1 MGHHGQIKAQ
11 YRDLARRLEASPVS
25 LPEPT
30 DPRAWQ
36 GWKDI
41 LEILYTPDMAELA
54 ARLPVLPSSLEK
66 IAARLKLDPGELKPR
81 LDAMCDRGL
90 VLDLVHP
97 RTGKTKYLLSPP
109 VVGFFEFSLMRAHDE
124 IPKKRMA
131 EALEAY
137 THHDEAFC
145 REVFAHDTVVGR
157 ALVHESALAD
167 SMLPGNP
174 LGEDPAEG
182 SEVLDWERAT
192 SVVRDAR
199 AVAVSLCYCRHKAEH
214 LGTACEAPQEVC
226 LSLNGG
232 ADFVLRHAFG
242 RAIEK
247 AEALDILEQS
257 RALKLVQIADNVK
270 NRPAYICNCCGC
282 CCGQLQAINQYD
294 LQGVNPSGFQPVC
307 DSISCSSCARCSRAC
322 PVAAITMVPVRV
334 EGRLRNELRP
344 VIDADRCIGC
354 GVCAT
359 ACSPGALKMERGGAR
374 RHIPADAV
382 ERSLRTV
389 IENGRL
395 GYFLFD
401 EGAGRGHRFLNR
413 VCRALNNLPGAQKAL
428 ASEQVTS
435 RFLRAA
441 LGGVSDPGS

>member
-25 LPEPT
+25 MPEPD

-36 GWKDI
+36 GWKEL
-41 LEILYTPDMAELA
+41 LEIMFTTEQAELA
-54 ARLPVLPSSLEK
+54 VKLPIFPSSLAT
-66 IAARLKLDPGELKPR
+66 IARRLKTDPAQLKPR
-81 LDAMCDRGL
+81 LDGMCDKGL

-97 RTGKTKYLLSPP
+97 RTGEVKYLLAPP
-109 VVGFFEFSLMRAHDE
+109 VVGFFEFSMMRAHDS

-137 THHDEAFC
+137 THFDDAFC
-145 REVFAHDTVVGR
+145 QEVFSHDTVVGR
-157 ALVHESALAD
+157 ALVQENA
-167 SMLPGNP
+167 
-174 LGEDPAEG
+174 LGENTAEV

-199 AVAVSLCYCRHKAEH
+199 TIAVSLCYCRHKAEH

-242 RAIEK
+242 RTIET
-247 AEALDILEQS
+247 AEALDMLDQS
-257 RALKLVQIADNVK
+257 RALGLVQIADNVK

-294 LQGVNPSGFQPVC
+294 LQGVNPSGFQPQLDDDQC
-307 DSISCSSCARCSRAC
+307 NGCARCGKAC
-322 PVAAITMVPVRV
+322 PITAITMTA
-334 EGRLRNELRP
+334 GRRTGSMKNDLRP
-344 VIDADRCIGC
+344 DINADRCIGC

-359 ACSPGALKMERGGAR
+359 ACTRGALKMERADNR
-374 RHIPADAV
+374 RHVPANAM
-382 ERSLRTV
+382 ERSLRMV
-389 IENGRL
+389 IESGRL

-401 EGAGRGHRFLNR
+401 EGAGRGHKFLNR
-413 VCRALNNLPGAQKAL
+413 VCRTLNDLPGAQKIL
-428 ASEQVTS
+428 ASEQVSS
-435 RFLRAA
+435 RFLKAV
-441 LGGVSDPGS
+441 LGGVADPGT